1 QGALRAMF
9 LTRRLPDKMAYAA
22 TASVLALCVD
32 LSRVPVYLYFRP
44 EEIGEHLQVTLLL
57 VVAAL
62 LGVRAGKRWLEAM
75 KSEWIH
81 KLVMAGI
88 VGSGFFYISE
98 AIF

>member
-1 QGALRAMF
+1 MGWGA
-9 LTRRLPDKMAYAA
+9 
-22 TASVLALCVD
+22 V
-32 LSRVPVYLYFRP
+32 
-44 EEIGEHLQVTLLL
+44 

-88 VGSGFFYISE
+88 VGSGAFYIYESM
-98 AIF
+98 A